1 MDELWVHLQKF
12 DSGPEKWQRLS
23 QFWSSEKQP
32 AIEIQN
38 KKKQNEWI
46 ENTVTKMRQTKCKIA
61 ACGIYV
67 VNDDNINWKCDTVA
81 SEL

>member
-1 MDELWVHLQKF
+1 MFYTFRLKIYCNFVYLLDMDELWVHLQKF

-38 KKKQNEWI
+38 KKTER
-46 ENTVTKMRQTKCKIA
+46 M
-61 ACGIYV
+61 
-67 VNDDNINWKCDTVA
+67 NWKYSDKNETN
-81 SEL
+81 EM